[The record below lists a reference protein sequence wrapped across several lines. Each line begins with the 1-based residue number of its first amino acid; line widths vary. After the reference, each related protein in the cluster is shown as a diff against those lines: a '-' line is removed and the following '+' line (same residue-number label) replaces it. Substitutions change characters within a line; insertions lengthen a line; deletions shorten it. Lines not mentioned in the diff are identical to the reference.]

1 MRTLAFYFEREQA
14 ARAVLA
20 TLRSDHGLDH
30 GQGDVAP
37 LVIEGQEGTILAMSI
52 QPEIQPRIVLLAK
65 RHGGRLV
72 ADVPEEWTHRH
83 RA

>member
-14 ARAVLA
+14 AKAVLA
-20 TLRSDHGLDH
+20 TLRSDHGL
-30 GQGDVAP
+30 GQGEVDVAP
-37 LVIEGQEGTILAMSI
+37 LVMEGQEGTILALSI
-52 QPEIQPRIVLLAK
+52 QPEIQPRVVLLAE

-72 ADVPEEWTHRH
+72 ADVPEEWTHSH